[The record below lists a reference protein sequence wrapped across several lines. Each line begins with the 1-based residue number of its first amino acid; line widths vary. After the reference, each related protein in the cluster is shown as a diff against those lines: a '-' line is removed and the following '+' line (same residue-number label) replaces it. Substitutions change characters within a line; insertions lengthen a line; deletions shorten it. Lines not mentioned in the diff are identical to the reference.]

1 MIFPARSV
9 RFFLEFGI
17 LSFESRRRAEVRMP
31 MTIHNHL
38 AVTAD
43 ASHRDVR
50 EAPSA
55 RIIPPPDDSTA
66 NIPCARVLGVPV
78 HVIDAPGVVR
88 QMDAWIQGRYR
99 QRWIA
104 VTSSHGIVEGFKHP
118 EFRQILESAALSVPD
133 GEWTARVAA
142 ARLSLAPL
150 RVRGADLIL
159 AFCALAAQRGYS
171 AYFLGDTVE
180 VLERLTSKLRSQFPG
195 MRIAGA
201 YSPPFRHLGGDENDL
216 IVKKINDAKPD
227 VVWVLLGL
235 PKQELWIFA
244 NRPRLNAPIVVAAGA
259 AAKFVSGNVT
269 AAPAWISRHGLEWLW
284 RLAREPRRCWH
295 RAMVYGPQ
303 FALYTLL
310 ELKGLRRFD

>member
-1 MIFPARSV
+1 MD
-9 RFFLEFGI
+9 
-17 LSFESRRRAEVRMP
+17 FESRRPAEVRMP
-31 MTIHNHL
+31 MTIHNRL
-38 AVTAD
+38 AVA
-43 ASHRDVR
+43 ANAYYPDVR
-50 EAPSA
+50 GVSTA
-55 RIIPPPDDSTA
+55 RIIPLPDDSTS

-104 VTSSHGIVEGFKHP
+104 VTSSHGVVEGLKHP
-118 EFRQILESAALSVPD
+118 EFRAILESAALSVPD
-133 GEWTARVAA
+133 GEWTARAAA
-142 ARLSLAPL
+142 ARLSLSPL

-159 AFCALAAQRGYS
+159 AFCALAAERGYS
-171 AYFLGDTVE
+171 VYFLGDTVE
-180 VLERLTSKLRSQFPG
+180 VLERLTSKLRGQFPG

-201 YSPPFRHLGGDENDL
+201 YSPPFRHLTDEENGQ
-216 IVKKINDAKPD
+216 IIKKINDARPD

-235 PKQELWIFA
+235 PKQELWIYA
-244 NRPRLNAPIVVAAGA
+244 NRPKVNAPIVVAAGA
-259 AAKFVSGNVT
+259 AAKFVSGNVA

-303 FALYTLL
+303 FAFYTIL
-310 ELKGLRRFD
+310 ELTGLRRFK